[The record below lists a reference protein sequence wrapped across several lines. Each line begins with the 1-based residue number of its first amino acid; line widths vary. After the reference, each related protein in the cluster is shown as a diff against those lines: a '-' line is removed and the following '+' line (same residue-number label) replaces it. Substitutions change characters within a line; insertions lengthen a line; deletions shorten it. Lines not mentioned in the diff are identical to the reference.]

1 MTRRDRRRVVVT
13 GAGAIT
19 PVGNTAPATWE
30 ALAAGCSGVGPVTLF
45 DARAY
50 PSQIAAEVKNFDPE
64 QFIDRKEARRIA
76 RASQLAIVAAREAV
90 TDAGIAWDHEDRERA
105 GVIMGTGIGCVEML
119 VDPIWKMKET
129 GVARTNPLTALGA
142 LANMPAFHIGME
154 HGCLGPL
161 STVVTACASGAQA
174 IGDAMEM
181 IRRGTTDVMLAGG
194 VEGQVNGIFFG
205 GFSALRNLSTRNDD
219 PAGASRPFD
228 GERDGL
234 VIGEAAAVL
243 VLEDLEHAQARG
255 AQIYAELLGQ
265 SASSD
270 AYHIAQPDPA
280 GAGAARAMR
289 WALND
294 AEIAPDTIDYINAHG
309 TATRAGDP
317 AETAAIKQ
325 VFGERAYQIP
335 ISSTKSMT
343 GHCFGASGAL
353 EAIACIMSLR
363 TGILHPTINQEH
375 PDPECDL
382 DYVPNVARKSPIKVA
397 LTNAFGFGGQN
408 ACLVIGKWQS

>member
-194 VEGQVNGIFFG
+194 VEAQVNGIFFG

>member
-194 VEGQVNGIFFG
+194 VEAQVNGIFFG

-294 AEIAPDTIDYINAHG
+294 AEITPGAIDYINAHG